1 MPKHYKEVVEDIIN
15 KMNEAKAMGG
25 KFIVRMKRPGQNTVS
40 AVFDTKAQA
49 DAYEKEKKK
58 LGFQI
63 ENAFRPPVRYS
74 VKFSMRKGGEIR
86 KASYRDKE
94 GAERFKK
101 MVLAKGGKA
110 IISTEEVQE
119 DAPANSVAGG
129 GVDLAPNA
137 AVSQSP
143 HMIKRKKEQGAEQE
157 KIKDK
162 IKKMIQNNEDN
173 NNIVLKQVLDGLDKV
188 DTKIDEL
195 TYGKTEIKEVKE
207 KEYKTFKDK
216 YNA

>member
-1 MPKHYKEVVEDIIN
+1 MPKHYKEMMDEIIT
-15 KMNEAKAMGG
+15 KMDEAKAMGG

-40 AVFDTKAQA
+40 AIFDTKAQA

-63 ENAFRPPVRYS
+63 
-74 VKFSMRKGGEIR
+74 
-86 KASYRDKE
+86 
-94 GAERFKK
+94 
-101 MVLAKGGKA
+101 
-110 IISTEEVQE
+110 E

-143 HMIKRKKEQGAEQE
+143 HMVKRKKEQGAEQE

-162 IKKMIQNNEDN
+162 IKKMVQNNEDN
-173 NNIVLKQVLDGLDKV
+173 NNIVFKQVLDGLDKV

-195 TYGKTEIKEVKE
+195 SYGKTEIKEVEK

-216 YNA
+216 YNG

>member
-25 KFIVRMKRPGQNTVS
+25 KFIVRMKRPGQKTVS
-40 AVFDTKAQA
+40 AIFDTKAQA

-63 ENAFRPPVRYS
+63 
-74 VKFSMRKGGEIR
+74 
-86 KASYRDKE
+86 
-94 GAERFKK
+94 
-101 MVLAKGGKA
+101 
-110 IISTEEVQE
+110 E

-162 IKKMIQNNEDN
+162 IKKMVQNNEDN
-173 NNIVLKQVLDGLDKV
+173 NNIVFKQVLDGLDKV

-195 TYGKTEIKEVKE
+195 SYGKTEIKEVEK